1 MFSSPSAEEGSG
13 SPPLSGNGNGKE
25 TMQLK
30 CSKKLRY
37 PVAEKKAFSFVVQS
51 VQCDVLD
58 DASVIQKFQSNVV
71 IVSKSDIF
79 NDVLT
84 CNCPKGAQRFLC
96 KHVIVVEC
104 HLKRRKFT
112 SIEAR
117 RQTLSSTGRNRP
129 GAPKKHTPALQR

>member
-1 MFSSPSAEEGSG
+1 MIHDSVADIYYLRRSSSILTESEFH
-13 SPPLSGNGNGKE
+13 
-25 TMQLK
+25 QI
-30 CSKKLRY
+30 
-37 PVAEKKAFSFVVQS
+37 VQS
-51 VQCDVLD
+51 IKNDVLD
-58 DASVIQKFQSNVV
+58 DASFIQRFQSNVV

-79 NDVLT
+79 DDDLT

-129 GAPKKHTPALQR
+129 GAPKKHTPALQK